1 MIYSVK
7 NENPLNGMP
16 FTHCISLGIFHLE
29 QLNPMG
35 YRNIELYLPI
45 SLLSSPGMVTIFSA
59 VAAGERK
66 LCRDEKEKER
76 NRRLPK
82 ETSQP
87 QY

>member
-1 MIYSVK
+1 
-7 NENPLNGMP
+7 
-16 FTHCISLGIFHLE
+16 
-29 QLNPMG
+29 MG

-66 LCRDEKEKER
+66 LCRDEKERER

-87 QY
+87 LY